1 MKNYTQNALISGL
14 LRVLSIL
21 PYGLVARLGEAL
33 GSLLYRI
40 PGKRK
45 HILHTNLRLCFPEQT
60 DDQRDHLARS
70 TFRHVIRSYLE
81 RGIQWYGSA
90 QALTRLVELNSAIEL
105 RDSYEQPTI
114 FLGFHFAALEAT
126 CLFYSILNPVA
137 SIFTPLSDKTTDNT

>member
-40 PGKRK
+40 PGNRK

-60 DDQRDHLARS
+60 DDQRDHLAHS
-70 TFRHVIRSYLE
+70 PFRHVIRSYMQ

-90 QALTRLVELNSAIEL
+90 KALTRVVEINSAIDM
-105 RDSYEQPTI
+105 RDKIGS
-114 FLGFHFAALEAT
+114 A
-126 CLFYSILNPVA
+126 
-137 SIFTPLSDKTTDNT
+137 